1 MISTTCEYMSS
12 PPSSRVPHLSDSS
25 SATRSGWDGEGGLL
39 SRRRTPRPKRKL
51 GTRGPQRQAQVPE
64 RSPCETEVRGR
75 CRGRPQAASRKAPPS
90 SPLLDSS
97 PGFSEEVRRLPASR
111 PHPGLRF
118 LFSRNVLAYPL
129 SGNSPDHGHPGAIVF
144 PLTPPQAAIR
154 HWGSWEE
161 PQWVWGSLLCT
172 LPWGQGLCRREHL

>member
-39 SRRRTPRPKRKL
+39 SRRRTPRPERKL

-64 RSPCETEVRGR
+64 RSPCETEVWGR
-75 CRGRPQAASRKAPPS
+75 CGADRRLPAGRPLPPR
-90 SPLLDSS
+90 PYFDSS

-129 SGNSPDHGHPGAIVF
+129 SGNSPDHGHSGAIMF

-161 PQWVWGSLLCT
+161 PQWV
-172 LPWGQGLCRREHL
+172 